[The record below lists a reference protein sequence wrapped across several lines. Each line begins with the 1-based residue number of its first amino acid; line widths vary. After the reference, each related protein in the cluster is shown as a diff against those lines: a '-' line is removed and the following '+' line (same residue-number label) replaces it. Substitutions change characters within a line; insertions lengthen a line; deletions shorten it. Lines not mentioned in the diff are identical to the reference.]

1 MSRKHPKHH
10 DRRQAPRSPGAGGE
24 APVWLHGL
32 HPVSA
37 ALANPHRQCL
47 RLVATAEA
55 APEAERMARARKAAS
70 PGVEIADRREID
82 RLVGPGAVH
91 QGFALQVLPLEEP
104 DLDEAVAG
112 QKIVVVLDQVVDP
125 HNVGAILRSAAS
137 FGAAAVIVQDRHS
150 PQATGVL
157 AKAASGAL
165 EWVPLVRVGNLARG
179 LDRLKE
185 LGYWIV
191 GLDGEATDLLGEK
204 PLPSPV
210 ALVLGAEGSGLRRL
224 SREGCDLLV
233 AIPGMREGLS
243 LNVSNAAAVALHEAR
258 KQVPKA

>member
-1 MSRKHPKHH
+1 MSRKHPKHQ
-10 DRRQAPRSPGAGGE
+10 DRRQASRSAGSPGGT
-24 APVWLHGL
+24 PVWLYGL

-47 RLVATAEA
+47 RLIATNET
-55 APEAERMARARKAAS
+55 APEAEHLARTRPAAP
-70 PGVEIADRREID
+70 PGVEITDRREID
-82 RLVGPGAVH
+82 RLLGPGAVH
-91 QGFALQVLPLEEP
+91 QGLALQVLPLEEP
-104 DLDEAVAG
+104 DLDETVAG

-185 LGYWIV
+185 LGFWVV
-191 GLDGEATDLLGEK
+191 GLDGDAPDRLGDK

-224 SREGCDLLV
+224 SRESCDLLV
-233 AIPGMREGLS
+233 AIPGLRPGLS

-258 KQVPKA
+258 KQLQD

>member
-1 MSRKHPKHH
+1 MSRKHHKHQ
-10 DRRQAPRSPGAGGE
+10 DRRQPSRSGDSPGA
-24 APVWLHGL
+24 APVWLFGL

-37 ALANPHRQCL
+37 ALANPLRQCL

-55 APEAERMARARKAAS
+55 APEAERLARARTGTP
-70 PGVEIADRREID
+70 PGVEIQDRREID
-82 RLVGPGAVH
+82 RILGPGAVH
-91 QGFALQVLPLEEP
+91 QGLALQVLPLEDA
-104 DLDEAVAG
+104 DLDTVVAG
-112 QKIVVVLDQVVDP
+112 HQIVVVLDQVVDP

-137 FGAAAVIVQDRHS
+137 FGAGAVIVQDRHS
-150 PQATGVL
+150 PQTTGVL

-185 LGYWIV
+185 LGFWIV
-191 GLDGEATDLLGEK
+191 GLDGEATDMLGAK
-204 PLPSPV
+204 PLPLPV

-233 AIPGMREGLS
+233 AIPGSRPGLS

-258 KQVPKA
+258 KQVPG